1 MCTLPDMVGASAR
14 KALSGR
20 DNECDKL
27 ISWLSG
33 VGQGAGAALVL
44 RGEAGIGKTALVR
57 FVTAAAVGFRVLSV
71 SGCEP
76 EATIRFATLHHLL
89 HLLAEHVPD
98 TLSGQA
104 SEMAKVL
111 AVKEEL
117 DLLTRLRVLD
127 LFRAAADRPLLCV
140 VEDVQWIDEHSRDV
154 LGFVARRLRTE
165 RLGLLF
171 TCRDGQR
178 EDGVLAGVSAL
189 RLPPLD
195 RRASIELLHPV
206 VPVPALLPQLADLAC
221 GNPQALLELA
231 HALTPRQLRGE
242 HPAPR
247 TLPANSSLRRDYRTR
262 LDRLPADTR
271 WLVLLAAADDEA
283 DADTLVRAAT
293 LSGTDIAAFEPAEA
307 AGLVR
312 AEGPAIVFP
321 GPLLR
326 TVAYHEASLTQRRAA
341 HRCLARTLDP
351 QTHPLRHALHRA
363 AAAVGPN
370 DQLAD
375 ELERV
380 ATAQTGGY
388 AASSRAMERAADL
401 SADALVG
408 AARLL
413 TAAQHAWHAGE
424 PSRAGAL
431 LRKIPVT
438 VAPIEV
444 RARSRVLAGEI
455 EMRTGESGA
464 ASRTLLAAAADLATR
479 DRRLA
484 IAALM
489 RAGEALYQSGGHARF
504 PQIAR
509 QALALR
515 RPRESPVVESMF
527 DHFATLSETFRGDH
541 HRAVEPARRLLALA
555 HTLDDSDALRGTSMA
570 ALFRGDEARAHQLA
584 RRAMRIAQARG
595 DRPGLVQGM
604 EAASL
609 AEFAL
614 GRFDDVTT
622 MLDGLRLARESG
634 QDNVSGNFLAQ
645 LGAVAALV
653 GDKQTCLLRLRE
665 VAGQGTSRATAL
677 RTWAL
682 AALDLADGRYAHVVA
697 HLRDV
702 IADRDGRGHLIVQV
716 TATPHLVEAAARCGR
731 PEVAAEALKVYDSWA
746 DSTGNA
752 HWLALSARC
761 HALLAG
767 DPDEAEARFQQA
779 MQLHALSAN
788 TFDRA
793 RTGLLFGQQLR
804 RRRKPAPA
812 RDLLHDALTTFE
824 RFGAGPWARQAAD
837 ELRAAGHP
845 VRPHPVPVDEALTPH
860 QTRIARLVADGA
872 TNREV
877 AAQLLISARTVDHHL
892 RTIFAKLGVRS
903 RVELARLMR

>member
-1 MCTLPDMVGASAR
+1 MAGESAR

-27 ISWLSG
+27 IAWLTG
-33 VGQGAGAALVL
+33 VGRGAGSALVL
-44 RGEAGIGKTALVR
+44 RGDAGIGKSALVR
-57 FVTAAAVGFRVLSV
+57 FVTAEAIGFRVLSV
-71 SGCEP
+71 CGYEP
-76 EATIRFATLHHLL
+76 ETAIEFATLHHML
-89 HLLAEHVPD
+89 HLLSEHLSD
-98 TLSGQA
+98 TLSLQV
-104 SEMAKVL
+104 SELAKVL
-111 AVKEEL
+111 ATKEDL
-117 DLLTRLRVLD
+117 DLRSRLRVLEV
-127 LFRAAADRPLLCV
+127 FRAAAADRPLLCIV
-140 VEDVQWIDEHSRDV
+140 DDAQWIDERSHDV

-165 RLGLLF
+165 RVGLLF
-171 TCRDGQR
+171 AGRDEQR
-178 EDGVLAGVSAL
+178 EGAVLAGVPAL
-189 RLPPLD
+189 QLTALD
-195 RRASIELLHPV
+195 RRASIELLRTV
-206 VPVPALLPQLADLAC
+206 VPVPALLPQLVDLAG

-231 HALTPRQLRGE
+231 NALTPGQLRGE
-242 HPAPR
+242 EPAPR

-262 LDRLPADTR
+262 LDQLPAETR

-283 DADTLVRAAT
+283 DVGTLARAAA
-293 LSGTDIAAFEPAEA
+293 LSGTDIAALEPAEA

-321 GPLLR
+321 HPLLR
-326 TVAYHEASLTQRRAA
+326 TVSYHEAPLTQRRAA

-351 QTHPLRHALHRA
+351 RTHPLRHALHLA
-363 AAAVGPN
+363 AADDGPN
-370 DQLAD
+370 DRLAD
-375 ELERV
+375 DLERI
-380 ATAQTGGY
+380 ATAQTGRP
-388 AASSRAMERAADL
+388 AASSRALERAADL
-401 SADALVG
+401 SADPVVG

-424 PSRAGAL
+424 PGRAGTL
-431 LRKIPVT
+431 LRRISSTAAPV
-438 VAPIEV
+438 EV

-464 ASRTLLAAAADLATR
+464 ASRTFLAAAADLATL
-479 DRRLA
+479 DRSQA

-489 RAGEALYQSGGHARF
+489 RAGEALYQSGRHTRF
-504 PQIAR
+504 PEIAR

-515 RPRESPVVESMF
+515 RPHESPMVESMF

-555 HTLDDSDALRGTSMA
+555 HTLDDSDALRETSIA
-570 ALFRGDEARAHQLA
+570 ALFRGEEARAHQLA
-584 RRAMRIAQARG
+584 NRAMRIARDRG
-595 DRPGLVQGM
+595 DMPTLVQCV

-622 MLDGLRLARESG
+622 VLDGLRLARESG
-634 QDNVSGNFLAQ
+634 QDNQTGNFLAQ
-645 LGAVAALV
+645 LGAIAALV

-665 VAGQGTSRATAL
+665 VAGRGTSRASAL

-682 AALDLADGRYAHVVA
+682 AALDLADGRYAHVVR

-702 IADRDGRGHLIVQV
+702 MADRDGRGHLIVQV
-716 TATPHLVEAAARCGR
+716 SATPHLVEAAARCGR
-731 PEVAAEALKVYDSWA
+731 PEVAAAALKVYDSWA
-746 DSTGNA
+746 ESTGNA
-752 HWLALSARC
+752 HWLAISARC
-761 HALLAG
+761 HALMA
-767 DPDEAEARFQQA
+767 DNANEAEALFQQA

-824 RFGAGPWARQAAD
+824 RFDAGPWARQAAD
-837 ELRAAGHP
+837 ELRAIGHP
-845 VRPHPVPVDEALTPH
+845 VRPHPVDEALTPH
-860 QTRIARLVADGA
+860 QTRIARLVAEGA

-892 RTIFAKLGVRS
+892 RNIFAKTGVRS